1 METTTDIQK
10 LHEREATF
18 HNDWADAENIAEID
32 VIAQFE
38 GICATENKFIVA
50 QMGNLKG
57 KRILDVGAGFG
68 ESSVYFALQGASVVS
83 NDISPKMLEVAQKL
97 AARYQVTLD
106 YVVAPVE
113 KLEFAEGTFDFIYC
127 ANVMHHVPTSD
138 HELWLTNMHKY
149 LKKGGWLITFDPLR
163 YNPVINV
170 YRKMATEVRTIDETP
185 IGFEMLDVYK
195 KYFSKVY
202 HKEFWLCTLLLFI
215 NYYLFQGVHPNQER
229 YWKKM
234 YKETDKSIGG
244 WFKILILLDHFLLSL
259 PFINRLAWNTVIF
272 SQK

>member
-1 METTTDIQK
+1 MNTSIDIAK
-10 LHEREATF
+10 LHERETTF
-18 HNDWADAENIAEID
+18 HNDWADAEDIDSID

-38 GICATENKFIVA
+38 GIAAIENKYIVS
-50 QMGNLKG
+50 QMGSLKG

-97 AARYQVTLD
+97 AVRYGVTLD
-106 YVVAPVE
+106 YVIAPVE
-113 KLEFAEGTFDFIYC
+113 KLEFGEGAFDFIYC
-127 ANVMHHVPTSD
+127 ANVMHHVPATD
-138 HELWLTNMHKY
+138 HELWLYNMHKY
-149 LKKGGWLITFDPLR
+149 LKKGGWLITFDPLK

-185 IGFEMLDVYK
+185 LGFDILQSYK
-195 KYFSKVY
+195 KYFTKIY
-202 HKEFWLCTLLLFI
+202 HKEFWLSTLLLFI
-215 NYYLFQGVHPNQER
+215 HYYLFQGVHPNQER

-234 YKETDKSIGG
+234 YRENDKTIGW
-244 WFKILILLDHFLLSL
+244 WFHPLIALDNLLLSL